1 MLKSLQ
7 SALLWTVG
15 ILHFIMIFF
24 IVAVGLIPFNA
35 KTIFPMVRILAR
47 NQLRLMGLRLKVVG
61 QEHFQMG
68 RTYLMLGNHESMF
81 DVFAVPAALPTHAVG
96 LEAAYHFK
104 IPLWGYLIRKWGN
117 IPVYRNDLSRAIK
130 SLQKA
135 RDLIGAGTAV
145 IILPEG
151 HRTLTGQI
159 GEFKKGPFHLVKASK
174 VDILPFALS
183 GFYEFNNKNSWRLN
197 PGTAHVVFGA
207 PIPYRTV
214 EHLTIEEIRDEVRE
228 KMIELK
234 ASAIG
239 SIVA

>member
-1 MLKSLQ
+1 M
-7 SALLWTVG
+7 VG

-24 IVAVGLIPFNA
+24 IVAAGLILFNA
-35 KTIFPMVRILAR
+35 KTIFPMVRILPAMNR
-47 NQLRLMGLRLKVVG
+47 IMGLRLKVAG
-61 QEHFQMG
+61 QEHFQMN

-81 DVFAVPAALPTHAVG
+81 DVFGIPAALPTHAVG

-135 RDLIGAGTAV
+135 RDVIGTGTAV

-174 VDILPFALS
+174 VDILPFILS
-183 GFYEFNNKNSWRLN
+183 GFYEFNHKNSWRLN

-214 EHLTIEEIRDEVRE
+214 EHLTD
-228 KMIELK
+228 
-234 ASAIG
+234 
-239 SIVA
+239 

>member
-1 MLKSLQ
+1 
-7 SALLWTVG
+7 
-15 ILHFIMIFF
+15 
-24 IVAVGLIPFNA
+24 
-35 KTIFPMVRILAR
+35 
-47 NQLRLMGLRLKVVG
+47 
-61 QEHFQMG
+61 MG
-68 RTYLMLGNHESMF
+68 RTYLMLGNHESLF
-81 DVFAVPAALPTHAVG
+81 DVFGIPAALPTHAVG

-104 IPLWGYLIRKWGN
+104 IPLWGYLTRKWGN

-135 RDLIGAGTAV
+135 RDVLGTGTAV

-174 VDILPFALS
+174 VDILPFILS
-183 GFYEFNNKNSWRLN
+183 GFYEFNHKNSWRLN

-207 PIPYRTV
+207 PIPYRTI
-214 EHLTIEEIRDEVRE
+214 EHLTIEEIRDTVRD

-234 ASAIG
+234 ASATG
-239 SIVA
+239 ARVA

>member
-1 MLKSLQ
+1 MLKSLH

-81 DVFAVPAALPTHAVG
+81 DVFGVPAALPIHAVG

-207 PIPYRTV
+207 PIPYKAFEDLTV
-214 EHLTIEEIRDEVRE
+214 EEIRDKVRG

-234 ASAIG
+234 VSAMG
-239 SIVA
+239 

>member
-1 MLKSLQ
+1 MLFL
-7 SALLWTVG
+7 
-15 ILHFIMIFF
+15 
-24 IVAVGLIPFNA
+24 IVAVGLILFNA
-35 KTIFPMVRILAR
+35 KTIFPMIRILAR

-61 QEHFQMG
+61 QEYFQMG
-68 RTYLMLGNHESMF
+68 RTYLMMGNHESLF

-117 IPVYRNDLSRAIK
+117 IPIYRNDLPRAIK

-135 RDLIGAGTAV
+135 GNVLGTGTAV
-145 IILPEG
+145 ILLPEG

-174 VDILPFALS
+174 VDILLFILN
-183 GFYEFNNKNSWRLN
+183 GLYEFNHKNSWRLN

-207 PIPYRTV
+207 PIPYRTI
-214 EHLTIEEIRDEVRE
+214 EHLTVEEIRDKVRAE
-228 KMIELK
+228 MIELK
-234 ASAIG
+234 ASEIG
-239 SIVA
+239 SDS